1 MSFGRRAS
9 ACAKPT
15 PLALAAAQLVG
26 VLGQH
31 RLRGMEADGLH
42 DPDRLRAP
50 ARSADVRPVQLDRAH
65 EAVRDPVGGVDRGVR
80 ILEDHRH
87 VAAVGEPVT
96 PPAQRADRLALE
108 PDLTG
113 IRRVDQG
120 QQPGDRALA
129 AAALTD
135 QRDDLPA
142 PDAEADVVDR
152 VQRLLRPEAG
162 QAELPGNVVHLEQR
176 SRRGCAYGGAWTGAG
191 AASATRADRPARVPV
206 PWRVL
211 VQQAPHHRVPHV
223 VQRRRHRRAFGHGVG
238 ATGLETAAR
247 RRRGHIGRR
256 SGDAGERDLRA
267 ADGGKRL
274 EQRAGVRMPWRGE
287 QRSGG
292 AELGHLAGVHDQH
305 AVGEVPHQRDV
316 VRDEEGRE
324 PEPVLQLLDL
334 PHQ

>member
-1 MSFGRRAS
+1 MTRIAS
-9 ACAKPT
+9 
-15 PLALAAAQLVG
+15 
-26 VLGQH
+26 
-31 RLRGMEADGLH
+31 
-42 DPDRLRAP
+42 RAP

-129 AAALTD
+129 AAALAD

-162 QAELPGNVVHLEQR
+162 EAELPGNVVHLEQR
-176 SRRGCAYGGAWTGAG
+176 SRRGLRWRAAAWTGAG

-206 PWRVL
+206 PAGASWYS
-211 VQQAPHHRVPHV
+211 
-223 VQRRRHRRAFGHGVG
+223 RHRTTESPMLYSGGGTDEHSGMASAQRGWKRQPGGGAATSGGDPAMPVSGIFGP
-238 ATGLETAAR
+238 
-247 RRRGHIGRR
+247 
-256 SGDAGERDLRA
+256 
-267 ADGGKRL
+267 ADRGKRL
-274 EQRAGVRMPWRGE
+274 EQRAGVRMPRRGE

-292 AELGHLAGVHDQH
+292 AELGHLAGVHHQH

-316 VRDEEGRE
+316 VRDEDGRE

-334 PHQ
+334 PHQKDDMHRPAEVVSG